1 MPSVVILVTGIER
14 NDLMLDHQDDCPRWG
29 LYSTRT
35 DVILTDICDI
45 AVGAVRGCVA
55 YLYLFDGEEATLLA
69 CSSGGDCAV
78 ADGVPQVPG
87 GSCARHLVEE
97 AGKRSGFASV
107 PLWSEGCVVG
117 LLMVRLTETAG
128 LPQDREQ
135 AILCRLANVAEARV
149 RTEQVLTSAA
159 RLYVGAIERNKV

>member
-1 MPSVVILVTGIER
+1 MILVTGIER
-14 NDLMLDHQDDCPRWG
+14 NDLMLDHQDDCVRRG

-45 AVGAVRGCVA
+45 AVGVARGCVG
-55 YLYLFDGEEATLLA
+55 YLYLFDGDEATLLA
-69 CSSGGDCAV
+69 CSSGGNAAL
-78 ADGVPQVPG
+78 ADGGPQVPG
-87 GSCARHLVEE
+87 GSCARRLVEE
-97 AGKRSGFASV
+97 TGKGPGFASV

-117 LLMVRLTETAG
+117 LLTVRLAETAS
-128 LPQDREQ
+128 LPQDREKG
-135 AILCRLANVAEARV
+135 ILHRLANVAEARV